1 MLKSLRLLRAFL
13 VRDFLTEVS
22 YRFAFLSS
30 LGGVFLNTL
39 TFFFVS
45 SLINTAASPLVLAQT
60 QGDYFSFVLIGIAFG
75 GYFGVGLRGFASA
88 LRNTQVTGTLEAMVM
103 TPTPVALIILGSA
116 MWSYAFTT
124 FRVLLYLGLGTLLGL
139 SFAGANY
146 LGALASLGLAIIAF
160 ASLGIMAA
168 SVIMVI
174 KRGDPVTGLFNG
186 FANLIGGVYYPIE
199 ALPAWLQPISQ
210 ALPITYALH
219 AMRLALLS
227 DASWAELAP
236 DLLVLAGFCVI
247 LFPLSLIAFKLAVEQ
262 ARQDGSLAQY

>member
-1 MLKSLRLLRAFL
+1 MLKLLRLLRAFL

-22 YRFAFLSS
+22 YRFAFLAS

-39 TFFFVS
+39 TFFFVA
-45 SLINTAASPLVLAQT
+45 SLVNEATSPMVLAQT

-75 GYFGVGLRGFASA
+75 GYFGVGLRGFAGA
-88 LRNTQVTGTLEAMVM
+88 LRNTQVTGTLEAMIM
-103 TPTPVALIILGSA
+103 TPTPVTQIILGSA
-116 MWSYAFTT
+116 VWSYAFTT
-124 FRVLLYLGLGTLLGL
+124 FRVLLYLGLGVLLGL
-139 SFAGANY
+139 SLSGANY
-146 LGALASLGLAIIAF
+146 LGALVSLTLAIVAF
-160 ASLGIMAA
+160 ASLGILAA

-186 FANLIGGVYYPIE
+186 FANLIGGVFYPVE
-199 ALPAWLQPISQ
+199 ALPAWLQTLSK

-227 DASWAELAP
+227 DASWSELAP
-236 DLLVLAGFCVI
+236 DLLILALFCVG
-247 LFPLSLIAFKLAVEQ
+247 LFPLSLLMFRLAVER